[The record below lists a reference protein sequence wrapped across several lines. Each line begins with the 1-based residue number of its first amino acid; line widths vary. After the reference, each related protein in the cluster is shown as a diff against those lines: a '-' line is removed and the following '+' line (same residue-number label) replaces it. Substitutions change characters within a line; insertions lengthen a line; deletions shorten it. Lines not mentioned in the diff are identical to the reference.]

1 MTTIKPETSTSL
13 TSTTA
18 SQPVAF
24 THDLTAQTVQ
34 VSASEYKRYGKFIPL
49 PKTCLYHQPSNVY
62 IIPVLGL
69 ADSKYAQQYSSS
81 DVVINP
87 MSTTFSVDEYEFIDN
102 PTGKSW
108 DVFTLALAC
117 INNASQSIIPLPM
130 LDDNEVSL
138 NTSAMYVQKPKSA
151 QVLCSGF
158 VTVND
163 FGTKVVEDANGRR
176 EVSVVELMV
185 CPING
190 TSRCIII
197 EASKIAVRK
206 LGDILRDCGL
216 VVLNEKSL
224 ISFLS
229 CQLIELRETQGAYGL
244 GFITIDRLGWTKLAS
259 GDYIYN
265 RGDKILRSQ
274 NSKVS
279 ASALRPSNKC
289 MPQLHVRG
297 THQQWLDN
305 IFIYAKNKP
314 LVLGLMLK
322 TLCSVL
328 FEFTSIM
335 PITLCV
341 WGTTQ
346 HGKSLMGHIFAS
358 TKSNGSKKINDLGVP
373 SYIRDLDGSDTG
385 LKAALKTQNGL
396 TGLYDEL
403 SVATNLEIK
412 KLIYN
417 VGNGAGRQIAN
428 PDSTVKTINPSQNM
442 LMVFSEESM
451 KDLVLHSKGQT
462 NAGVLNRLFEIHV
475 KQPIFP
481 EGADDLWCNQLKEN
495 CGLYYGTTFEML
507 TQSLLNDNVNPQM
520 VHELFVEALA
530 RIKQDNPSLQTLPS
544 KEDRILDVI
553 TLAEVVGRLTVKY
566 GILPVSDDVISQ
578 SIDYL
583 VSCMVNSNHQA
594 IGSVLDYL
602 KHAVDNKLVSSVI
615 RKDHKSLVFFHTI
628 KDGAHH
634 EHYLAFD
641 AKRFDEHF
649 SKSVS
654 VTLRKELKAKGRM
667 AAGRYERYL
676 GDCNLK
682 VFLIKYDSFMRSMF
696 PNPDFIAHF
705 DKKDE
710 AIAKT
715 GCCESLRTAPSAQKA
730 KVVDLSDILGED
742 D

>member
-1 MTTIKPETSTSL
+1 MFNTTTHNSSTA
-13 TSTTA
+13 T
-18 SQPVAF
+18 SQPAEL
-24 THDLTAQTVQ
+24 THHFIEQTVQ
-34 VSASEYKRYGKFIPL
+34 VSASEYKRYGKFISL
-49 PKTCLYHQPSNVY
+49 PKTCLYQQPSNTYV
-62 IIPVLGL
+62 IPVLGL
-69 ADSKYAQQYSSS
+69 ADSKYAQQYTSS

-87 MSTTFSVDEYEFIDN
+87 MDKTFSVDEYEFIDN
-102 PTGKSW
+102 PSGKPW

-117 INNASQSIIPLPM
+117 INNPSQSVLPLPL

-138 NTSAMYVQKPKSA
+138 NASAMYVQKEKSA

-163 FGTKVVEDANGRR
+163 FGIKVVQDGNEKR

-190 TSRCIII
+190 TPRCIII

-206 LGDILRDCGL
+206 LGDILRDSGL
-216 VVLNEKSL
+216 VVVNEKSL
-224 ISFLS
+224 VSFISQQLVELRQLS
-229 CQLIELRETQGAYGL
+229 CIFRG
-244 GFITIDRLGWTKLAS
+244 GFVTVEKLGWSKLETDDYLYNF
-259 GDYIYN
+259 GDRIY
-265 RGDKILRSQ
+265 LSQ
-274 NSKVS
+274 DCAIIPSLV
-279 ASALRPSNKC
+279 RPSNKC
-289 MPQLHVRG
+289 IPQLHFRG

-305 IFIYAKNKP
+305 VFVYAKDKP
-314 LVLGLMLK
+314 LVLGSMLMAL
-322 TLCSVL
+322 SPVL
-328 FEFTSIM
+328 FDFTSVM
-335 PITLCV
+335 PITFCI
-341 WGTTQ
+341 WGHSQ
-346 HGKSLMGHIFAS
+346 FGKSLLGNMCGSMMG
-358 TKSNGSKKINDLGVP
+358 NGSKTINDLGVRP
-373 SYIRDLDGSDTG
+373 YISDMDGTDTG
-385 LKAALKTQNGL
+385 FKVALQAKDCL
-396 TGLYDEL
+396 TALYDEF
-403 SVATNLEIK
+403 SMGK
-412 KLIYN
+412 KLELKKLLLG
-417 VGNGAGRQIAN
+417 VGNGSGRQIAN
-428 PDSTVKTINPSQNM
+428 QDSTAKAPTPHRTL
-442 LMVFSEESM
+442 LMVFGEESL
-451 KDLVLHSKGQT
+451 KEEVLFSKGQT

-475 KQPIFP
+475 KQHIFP
-481 EGADDLWCNQLKEN
+481 EGADELWCNKFKEA
-495 CGLYYGTTFEML
+495 CGLHYGTTFNML
-507 TQSLLNDNVNPQM
+507 VQSLLNDNIHPQM
-520 VHELFVEALA
+520 VQELFVSALS
-530 RIKQDNPSLQTLPS
+530 RIKQSNPSLQSLPS

-553 TLAEVVGRLTVKY
+553 TLAEVVGRLAVKY
-566 GILPVSDDVISQ
+566 GIFPVSDDAISK

-602 KHAVDNKLVSSVI
+602 KYAVDNKLVSSVI

-641 AKRFDEHF
+641 AERFDEHF

-682 VFLIKYDSFMRSMF
+682 VFLIKYDGFMRSMF

-730 KVVDLSDILGED
+730 KVIDLSDILGED